1 METRMT
7 KEALL
12 RQLLDAGTT
21 LPDEKTIYSYLLG
34 YRLFQSSDQLLKEI
48 QVRLCGKE
56 SPEVER
62 RFQRRNQR
70 LNSRSKGSTCTKCQK
85 KHENPKVISKST
97 NNMLDRDNSS
107 LYVEMFRTN
116 VMIQATARPLPNNL
130 STSDSE
136 NLSPALSSSLIS
148 NDTLAKSSDFDDYCD
163 IDEMAFEDNRRNTA
177 PPAAMQA
184 LPSPHKLGQITRKA
198 SNSRNEQQGT
208 DFSTN
213 KPDAFKSTAS
223 LGILLEK
230 LPETNID
237 DVQCADGVVASGED
251 TIRRRKKGRRRTTIT
266 DSEFTVPQ
274 DDQPTLE
281 PLKSGDDSVHIDR
294 RSVASRDSGILSGVL
309 DNIELEFQSNNN
321 NNNKNDSSPDSAA
334 QPVSTKIQSTSQSH
348 DDSGFISHVSPNTV
362 NETLDQLA
370 KDIEAQICDH
380 MCDDNVIPNDAQAR
394 QLHLLHVLLVW
405 VRDFPSDFRKAKA
418 LGTLRSILGSLEKD
432 CKELKD
438 HCNQVLET
446 LKNCTTVQNTYEKYL
461 LDSEKKDT
469 LKKAEDFHA
478 TKEAMISMVTGMNDV
493 GDAHK
498 MAEQLCLIEMD
509 LLSHLGAEEFL
520 QMFDTTGKD
529 STKTNLGAS
538 VAWFNHLSHLVATS
552 VCMCRKPKHRRHVIS
567 LFARAAARCYE
578 LSNFNSAMAILTGL
592 SLGAVSRLKRTWN
605 KVEIDEIERLQS
617 VFDPSNNFRR
627 YRTMFNER
635 WAAMRSQQSPGS
647 DVKPPPIPE
656 NRYST
661 ASQHS
666 VTSRASAT
674 SLTSQHRDSGIEC
687 ENESASTTKSPD
699 TSSSTTSS
707 PKKKFTF
714 DDITSRTG
722 IEDGVLVP
730 FLTLMVKDVYFLN
743 HATPTVENDGTINFE
758 KLRHLGEILHP
769 LETWKNTPCVYKKNE
784 TLQEFLLHSPVLKD
798 SELYSLSYK
807 REPPK
812 NKFEKSQLK
821 TIRAE
826 LEYRKR
832 GNMVRR
838 MIARRKTM

>member
-1 METRMT
+1 METRMS

-12 RQLLDAGTT
+12 RQVLDAEISI
-21 LPDEKTIYSYLLG
+21 PDDKTIYSYLLG
-34 YRLFQSSDQLLKEI
+34 YRLFQSGDQLLKEI

-70 LNSRSKGSTCTKCQK
+70 LNPRSKGATCNKCQK
-85 KHENPKVISKST
+85 KHENPKIISKST
-97 NNMLDRDNSS
+97 NNMLEKNNPP

-116 VMIQATARPLPNNL
+116 VMIQATARPLANNL
-130 STSDSE
+130 STSESD
-136 NLSPALSSSLIS
+136 NLSPALSSSLRS
-148 NDTLAKSSDFDDYCD
+148 DDMLAKSSDFDDYCD
-163 IDEMAFEDNRRNTA
+163 IDDLEFTDNRRNTA
-177 PPAAMQA
+177 PPASLQA
-184 LPSPHKLGQITRKA
+184 LPSPHKLGQYTQK
-198 SNSRNEQQGT
+198 SQSKNQQTGT

-213 KPDAFKSTAS
+213 KLTPDFKSTAS

-274 DDQPTLE
+274 GDQPTIE
-281 PLKSGDDSVHIDR
+281 PLKSETDSVHHDR
-294 RSVASRDSGILSGVL
+294 RSVASRDSGILSGLIDNEL
-309 DNIELEFQSNNN
+309 DLDFQSNNN
-321 NNNKNDSSPDSAA
+321 NNNKAKSAGNTTETVVTKMQSEHSS
-334 QPVSTKIQSTSQSH
+334 QNH
-348 DDSGFISHVSPNTV
+348 DDSGFIPSND
-362 NETLDQLA
+362 TLDQLA
-370 KDIEAQICDH
+370 KDIETQICDH
-380 MCDDNVIPNDAQAR
+380 LCDENIVPNDAESR

-405 VRDFPSDFRKAKA
+405 VRDFPSDFRTTKA
-418 LGTLRSILGSLEKD
+418 LGTLKSILGSLEKGKKD
-432 CKELKD
+432 LKD
-438 HCNQVLET
+438 HCSQVLDT
-446 LKNCTTVQNTYEKYL
+446 LSRCTNVQNTYEKYL
-461 LDSEKKDT
+461 LDAEKKDT
-469 LKKAEDFHA
+469 LKKSEDFHA
-478 TKEAMISMVTGMNDV
+478 NKEDMISMVTGMNDV
-493 GDAHK
+493 GDAYK

-520 QMFDTTGKD
+520 QMFDTKKND

-538 VAWFNHLSHLVATS
+538 VAWFNRLSHLVATS
-552 VCMCRKPKHRRHVIS
+552 VCVCRKPKHRRHVIS
-567 LFARAAARCYE
+567 LFTRAASRCYE

-605 KVEIDEIERLQS
+605 KVEIEEIERLQS

-647 DVKPPPIPE
+647 DVKPQPIPE

-661 ASQHS
+661 VSQHS
-666 VTSRASAT
+666 ATSRLSVA

-687 ENESASTTKSPD
+687 ENESASTSKSSPT
-699 TSSSTTSS
+699 TSSSTSSS
-707 PKKKFTF
+707 PKSRFTF

-784 TLQEFLLHSPVLKD
+784 ELQEFLLHSTILKD
-798 SELYSLSYK
+798 SELYNLSYK

-826 LEYRKR
+826 MEYRKR